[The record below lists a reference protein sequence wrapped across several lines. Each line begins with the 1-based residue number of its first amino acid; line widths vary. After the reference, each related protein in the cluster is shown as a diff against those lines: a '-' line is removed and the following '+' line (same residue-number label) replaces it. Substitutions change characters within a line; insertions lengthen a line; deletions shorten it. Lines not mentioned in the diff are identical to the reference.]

1 MNPSGASSIERTTRR
16 SGRLVVFLYT
26 RGSIY
31 TCSTVERL
39 NTWRTL
45 TDEIVCNLG
54 RVWPAPPTF
63 LPSQSRGSF
72 SDVGRKRGLRVPL
85 APPLPPLILF
95 RPRDHVNPEIPR
107 GDGGRPS
114 PPRSTAEE
122 YAERPARLRIAC
134 KVSSIK
140 DEKNGAPCQQQPPPV
155 LRGRLFGGSKRKR
168 LLPGAKRSIWKS
180 VGRLYVRGGGI
191 MCISARTAVIED
203 RLSDDGARSER
214 EVARL
219 IDNTR
224 NNERS
229 RAISRRCRYRKVI
242 RRQIRFIPEQRYL
255 SPR

>member
-1 MNPSGASSIERTTRR
+1 MKDTGLRNRAKGAEGSNLPGNIEQALNPSGASSIERTTRR

-72 SDVGRKRGLRVPL
+72 SDVGRKRGLRAPF

-107 GDGGRPS
+107 GDGGRRRLRVP
-114 PPRSTAEE
+114 PPRNIRNVPFDS
-122 YAERPARLRIAC
+122 
-134 KVSSIK
+134 VSR
-140 DEKNGAPCQQQPPPV
+140 EK
-155 LRGRLFGGSKRKR
+155 S
-168 LLPGAKRSIWKS
+168 LL
-180 VGRLYVRGGGI
+180 
-191 MCISARTAVIED
+191 
-203 RLSDDGARSER
+203 
-214 EVARL
+214 
-219 IDNTR
+219 
-224 NNERS
+224 
-229 RAISRRCRYRKVI
+229 
-242 RRQIRFIPEQRYL
+242 
-255 SPR
+255 